1 MEELDT
7 IKSDLAQMVRL
18 SLSEQPDDVRLYVA
32 RLVRKYRITEPRLAE
47 QLDLFLRNKPTRTN
61 APLRRAP
68 VLPKS
73 TQHELPIDDE
83 SQLTLLRVFNDPR
96 DFPAPL
102 FSEDLSASLNQL
114 LEERRQTDRL
124 LAAGLL
130 PSRSAIFV
138 GPPGVGKSLTARWI
152 AAQLGLPLYIL
163 DLTAVMSS
171 MLGKSGVNLRAAL
184 DFAKR
189 VPCVLFLDEIDS
201 IAKRRSDEADVG
213 ELKRLVNVILQE
225 VDNWPATGL
234 LVAATNHPE
243 LIDPALWRRFDL
255 EIKFELPDDV
265 AIKESIRRFLGN
277 DYALLVKWVD
287 VLTYAFKGLSVS
299 DIERAIQKF
308 RRSLALG
315 TASDAD
321 IIEEFI
327 RSRTQ
332 MLAHSARIEL
342 SVLLAKIGMLSQ
354 HAVSDLT
361 GVSRDTIRKYSN
373 ESKPTREGRKKA

>member
-7 IKSDLAQMVRL
+7 IKLDLAQMVRL

-32 RLVRKYRITEPRLAE
+32 RLVRKYRVTEPRLAE

-68 VLPKS
+68 VPPKS
-73 TQHELPIDDE
+73 TQHALPIDDE

-287 VLTYAFKGLSVS
+287 VLTYAFKGLSIS

-342 SVLLAKIGMLSQ
+342 SVMLAKIGMLSQ

-373 ESKPTREGRKKA
+373 ESKPTREGRKRA